1 MDQPRRLLLF
11 VTLSIG
17 FLLLWGN
24 FVLPKA
30 APEKAAPAVGE
41 NKNGEANDPAEPDGT
56 GAEGAGQ
63 AVGENGDA
71 PEGGEQAVAAA
82 AEVLTEAEP
91 STVTI
96 GSTGPDSGYYLEATI
111 TSKGAAIESVRLS
124 DPKFLELD
132 RSGPLKLVGDTP
144 TTLKT
149 FSTGIDVIDAELAKQ
164 KRSLEDWNWEYLA
177 DQTAQTDGV
186 NTKVVFGV
194 TIAGIEVRK
203 TYSVSKVNLADDEDA
218 KLKRLDHVSGYLMDC
233 QLSFRNVGKAATEF
247 TYQLQ
252 GPVGVDMEN
261 EEHARETRKLQ
272 IAFQADSDS
281 SATAIPAGTI
291 VSQFDDDELESWQT
305 PFRYVGVDNTFF
317 VALLVADSEQRTIAQ
332 VDPMVVGEV
341 NRKQESLTDISL
353 RLTSEPVTLA
363 PNTSKTHNY
372 QFFVGPKRREL
383 LDQPPLEAKTVLNL
397 GYTGPIAR
405 IMLSLLGFFHNLG
418 MPYGIAIMC
427 LTVLVRGC
435 MFPLSKRQALSAQKM
450 KELQPEIQALKDK
463 YGDDKQKIAQA
474 QMELFAKHK
483 YNPFAGCFPL
493 LFQFPI
499 FIGLY
504 TALYHAV
511 DLRLAKFLWIDNL
524 AAPDATFRLP
534 MSLPFLG
541 QDFNILPIITV
552 GLFVTQQKL
561 FMPEPQNEEQALQ
574 QKLMGYM
581 TLAFG
586 FFFWHSPAGL
596 CLYFIASSTWGITER
611 KLLARSTDK
620 ADAQGSAK
628 TASSEPDKKPLAVRL
643 KDKNGSKVQ
652 EKGNKDTNGEDKEP
666 GFFKKI
672 WLEAQE
678 AAAQANETGTQK
690 RDPGNKGKDKKKK
703 RR

>member
-17 FLLLWGN
+17 FLLLWAN
-24 FVLPKA
+24 FVLPRNAQKPADEVAQNEDDTSA
-30 APEKAAPAVGE
+30 ANDQAAADKGDTTADGAAGDAQSGGPSVATAPTAVGE
-41 NKNGEANDPAEPDGT
+41 ADST
-56 GAEGAGQ
+56 
-63 AVGENGDA
+63 
-71 PEGGEQAVAAA
+71 AVA
-82 AEVLTEAEP
+82 
-91 STVTI
+91 I
-96 GSTGPDSGYYLEATI
+96 GSTDPDSGYYLEATI
-111 TSKGAAIESVRLS
+111 TSVGASIDAVRLS
-124 DPKFLELD
+124 DPKFFELD

-144 TTLKT
+144 TLLKT
-149 FSTGIDVIDAELAKQ
+149 FSTGIDVIDAELRKQ
-164 KRSLEDWNWEYLA
+164 GKTLEEWNWQYLK
-177 DQTAQTDGV
+177 DQTVAADGV
-186 NTKVVFGV
+186 NEKVSFGV

-203 TYSVSKVNLADDEDA
+203 TYSVAKVPVEEGEDA
-218 KLKRLDHVSGYLMDC
+218 TLKRLNYVPGYLIDC
-233 QLSFRNVGKAATEF
+233 ELSFRNVGKAITEF
-247 TYQLQ
+247 TYELQ

-272 IAFQADSDS
+272 IAFQADTDS
-281 SATAIPAGTI
+281 SATAIPAGTV
-291 VSQFDDDELESWQT
+291 VSDYDDDELESWKT

-317 VALLVADSEQRTIAQ
+317 VAMLVADVEQQTIAKI
-332 VDPMVVGEV
+332 DPMVVGDV
-341 NRKQESLTDISL
+341 NRKQESLTDVSL
-353 RLTSEPVTLA
+353 RLTSKPVTLA
-363 PNTSKTHNY
+363 PNKSETHKF

-383 LDQPPLEAKTVLNL
+383 LDQPPLVADKVLNL
-397 GYTGPIAR
+397 GYTGAIAR
-405 IMLSLLGFFHNLG
+405 VMLSLLGFFHNLG
-418 MPYGIAIMC
+418 LPYGIAIMC

-435 MFPLSKRQALSAQKM
+435 MFPLSRKQAASAQKM

-483 YNPFAGCFPL
+483 YNPFAGCLPL
-493 LFQFPI
+493 VFQFPI

-534 MSLPFLG
+534 FALPFLG
-541 QDFNILPIITV
+541 LDFNILPIITV
-552 GLFVTQQKL
+552 ALFVTQQKM

-611 KLLARSTDK
+611 KLLARASDK
-620 ADAQGSAK
+620 AEASGTA
-628 TASSEPDKKPLAVRL
+628 TPASSTEPEKPLASRL
-643 KDKNGSKVQ
+643 KDQSGSKSSDNG
-652 EKGNKDTNGEDKEP
+652 KKDANAEEKEP

-690 RDPGNKGKDKKKK
+690 KRDAGNKGKNKKKK

>member
-17 FLLLWGN
+17 FLLFWGN
-24 FVLPKA
+24 FVVPKA
-30 APEKAAPAVGE
+30 APQKEQAAA
-41 NKNGEANDPAEPDGT
+41 
-56 GAEGAGQ
+56 
-63 AVGENGDA
+63 ENGDA
-71 PEGGEQAVAAA
+71 GKNGPGDETNNVAQVADGEAADGEQGEPAVAAA
-82 AEVLTEAEP
+82 PEALEEAEP
-91 STVTI
+91 TTVTI
-96 GSTGPDSGYYLEATI
+96 GSADPESGFYLQATI
-111 TSKGAAIESVRLS
+111 TSAGASIESVKLS

-132 RSGPLKLVGDTP
+132 RTGPLKLVGDTP

-149 FSTGIDVIDAELAKQ
+149 FSTGIDSIDAELEKQ
-164 KRSLEDWNWEYLA
+164 KKSLEDWNWKYLK
-177 DQTAQTDGV
+177 DQTVQTGGV
-186 NTKVVFGV
+186 NSTVTFGV

-203 TYSVSKVNLADDEDA
+203 TYTVTKASLEDDETDT
-218 KLKRLDHVSGYLMDC
+218 LKRLEFVPGYLIDC
-233 QLSFRNVGKAATEF
+233 RLSFRNVGKTDTEF

-272 IAFQADSDS
+272 IAFQDEEDS
-281 SATAIPAGTI
+281 SATSIRADKI
-291 VSQFDDDELESWQT
+291 VSQYEDDELESWQT
-305 PFRYVGVDNTFF
+305 PFRYVGVDNTYF
-317 VALLVADSEQRTIAQ
+317 VALLLADPNMETIAQ
-332 VDPMVVGEV
+332 IDPMVVGEV
-341 NRKQESLTDISL
+341 NQKQKSLTDISL
-353 RLTSEPVTLA
+353 RLTSEVVSLK
-363 PNTSKTHNY
+363 PNEAQQHDF
-372 QFFVGPKRREL
+372 QIFVGPKRREL
-383 LDQPPLEAKTVLNL
+383 LDQPPLEADTVLNL

-405 IMLSLLGFFHNLG
+405 VMLYLLGFFHNLG
-418 MPYGIAIMC
+418 LPYGIAIMC

-435 MFPLSKRQALSAQKM
+435 MFPLSRKQAASAQKM

-483 YNPFAGCFPL
+483 YNPFAGCLPL
-493 LFQFPI
+493 VFQFPI

-504 TALYHAV
+504 TALYHAI

-524 AAPDATFRLP
+524 GAPDATFRMPLT
-534 MSLPFLG
+534 LPFLG

-552 GLFVTQQKL
+552 ALFVTQQKM

-611 KLLARSTDK
+611 KLLAK
-620 ADAQGSAK
+620 ASEKAEAAGPTTATPVEMSKSAPSAK
-628 TASSEPDKKPLAVRL
+628 NAKKDA
-643 KDKNGSKVQ
+643 N
-652 EKGNKDTNGEDKEP
+652 EEDKEP

-678 AAAQANETGTQK
+678 AAAKANDTGTQK
-690 RDPGNKGKDKKKK
+690 NRDSGSKGKNKKKK